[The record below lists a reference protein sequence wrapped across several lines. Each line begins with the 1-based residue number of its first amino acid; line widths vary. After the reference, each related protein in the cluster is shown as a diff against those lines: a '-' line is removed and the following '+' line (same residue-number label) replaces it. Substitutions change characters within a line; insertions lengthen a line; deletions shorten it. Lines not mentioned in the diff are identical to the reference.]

1 MPKQKQNIM
10 RKVMYFL
17 LGIGLVVLTSAT
29 TVSVMTVKPATP
41 KSVVTLTGNLTTV
54 SKQILKH
61 SKNGYVVKFATQS
74 QGQYVGEEYTRC
86 LVVME
91 KY

>member
-1 MPKQKQNIM
+1 MKNLF
-10 RKVMYFL
+10 YFM
-17 LGIGLVVLTSAT
+17 LGLCLVILTSAT

-41 KSVVTLTGNLTTV
+41 KSTITYVGRGSNIAHFININSKKGYIVKCFSQLTGT
-54 SKQILKH
+54 
-61 SKNGYVVKFATQS
+61 NGDT
-74 QGQYVGEEYTRC
+74 GD

>member
-1 MPKQKQNIM
+1 MKNLF
-10 RKVMYFL
+10 YFV
-17 LGIGLVVLTSAT
+17 LGLCLVILTSAT

-41 KSVVTLTGNLTTV
+41 KVVVTYYGDNPKEFI
-54 SKQILKH
+54 SKYSKMGYIFKH
-61 SKNGYVVKFATQS
+61 SSQS
-74 QGQYVGEEYTRC
+74 QGSNSTSYWVHC